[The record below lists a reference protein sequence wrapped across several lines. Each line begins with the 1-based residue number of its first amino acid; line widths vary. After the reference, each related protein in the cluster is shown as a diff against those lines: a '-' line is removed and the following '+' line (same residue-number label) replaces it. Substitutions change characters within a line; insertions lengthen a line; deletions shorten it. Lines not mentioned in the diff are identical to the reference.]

1 MTGMSLES
9 GGKLLPLPAGGE
21 EVCAATSLAPARA
34 DSYLLSDGV
43 GGARR
48 GSPPCIGSRRF
59 QQMAGVADCL
69 YF

>member
-9 GGKLLPLPAGGE
+9 GGKLLPLPAEGE

-34 DSYLLSDGV
+34 NSYQLSDGV
-43 GGARR
+43 GEAQR
-48 GSPPCIGSRRF
+48 GSPPRVDGRGFR
-59 QQMAGVADCL
+59 QTAEVADCL